1 MIGLLAG
8 LISGG
13 FGVGG
18 GIIIV
23 PGLVLLLHFT
33 QRLSHGTSLLAIMP
47 IAAAGVIGFG
57 IHGSINLGY
66 ALFLGVGSILGAVL
80 GTKLLS
86 SISNMW
92 LARIFSVILLVTAIW
107 LFVDV
112 PMNSEEL
119 ALTPATAILLIALGV
134 LTGGIAGLLG
144 VGGGIILVPVLI
156 LFFGATAPIA
166 KGTSLLIALIAGTAG
181 SWMNYRNENIDIP
194 IALKIGLAGIPTALI
209 GAQLAMVMSDQVSSI
224 LFAILLV
231 ITAVRLVQTSRKQ
244 GK

>member
-1 MIGLLAG
+1 
-8 LISGG
+8 
-13 FGVGG
+13 
-18 GIIIV
+18 
-23 PGLVLLLHFT
+23 
-33 QRLSHGTSLLAIMP
+33 
-47 IAAAGVIGFG
+47 
-57 IHGSINLGY
+57 
-66 ALFLGVGSILGAVL
+66 
-80 GTKLLS
+80 
-86 SISNMW
+86 MW